1 MKKNLW
7 IVIVILFGVILL
19 AALLNGK
26 KIKLLYDSLN
36 AFKPKRLAGSL
47 QHMAEIQPTNKIER
61 GDGVFEFQ
69 RAEASLPQSFFFQNE
84 EHAVDGFLDKTKTS
98 GLLVIQKDTILH
110 ESYRLG
116 SDEHTLFSSNSMG
129 KSFVSALM
137 GIAIGEGCIGS
148 VDDPVSDYIPQM
160 EGTEVGEIPIKAC
173 LQMASGL
180 DFDEDTDMN
189 GYSMKTLMGI
199 PAMNIIAKL
208 SLQEKPFTYRR
219 YLSINTEILGEII
232 SKATGQHLAAY
243 MQEKLWSKIGPEQDA
258 YWTLNN
264 GKELAMGGLSVS
276 LRDFARFGRLYLN
289 GGNWNGEQIVPSDW
303 VKDSVDISADYS
315 KPGANHDSYNAI
327 GYGYQWWV
335 PEGSEGEFLAIGV
348 YGQWLYVNPARNT
361 IIVKTSAD
369 PDFMS
374 KDYELMHI
382 ELFRAITEY
391 YDGN

>member
-1 MKKNLW
+1 
-7 IVIVILFGVILL
+7 
-19 AALLNGK
+19 
-26 KIKLLYDSLN
+26 
-36 AFKPKRLAGSL
+36 
-47 QHMAEIQPTNKIER
+47 
-61 GDGVFEFQ
+61 
-69 RAEASLPQSFFFQNE
+69 
-84 EHAVDGFLDKTKTS
+84 
-98 GLLVIQKDTILH
+98 
-110 ESYRLG
+110 
-116 SDEHTLFSSNSMG
+116 MG

-137 GIAIGEGCIGS
+137 GIAIGEGYIGS

-160 EGTEVGEIPIKAC
+160 AGTKVGDIPIKAC
-173 LQMASGL
+173 LQMASGI
-180 DFDEDTDMN
+180 DFNEDTDMN
-189 GYSMKTLMGI
+189 SYSMKTLMGI

-232 SKATGQHLAAY
+232 SNATGQHLAAY

-361 IIVKTSAD
+361 IIVMMGTNDCLIFLKAPVSGISALRRKHRCCYSAN
-369 PDFMS
+369 P
-374 KDYELMHI
+374 L
-382 ELFRAITEY
+382 
-391 YDGN
+391 